1 MKKIILIVTILFS
14 TILIA
19 QENYKYVIIPSQFSF
34 FKEANKYNL
43 NSLTKSFFESEG
55 FTVFYD
61 TDDLPVELNKNRCLA
76 LYGNAVENNSMFVT
90 RITVVIR
97 DCKNNV
103 LVTSNEGTSKVKDY
117 DRAYTQSLRS
127 ALTSLKGKLN
137 LKPESEFIENEGKSL
152 PKKPSVLDSLIP
164 EPKKIIEG
172 DKNLLYAL
180 PTEYGFKLVNATP
193 SVIFELQKTSIA
205 DLFLAERGMMDNGIF
220 YKKEDIWYYEYYNK
234 EKLVIEKVEVK
245 F

>member
-19 QENYKYVIIPSQFSF
+19 QENYKYIIIPSQFPF
-34 FKEANKYNL
+34 FKEVDKYNL
-43 NSLTKSFFESEG
+43 NSLTKSFFETEG
-55 FTVFYD
+55 FTAFFD
-61 TDDLPVELNKNRCLA
+61 SSDLPTEVSKNRCLA
-76 LYGNAVENNSMFVT
+76 LYVHAVENNSMFMT
-90 RITVVIR
+90 RITVVVK

-103 LVTSNEGTSKVKDY
+103 LITSDEGSTREKDY
-117 DRAYTQSLRS
+117 DKAYNQAMRA
-127 ALTSLKGKLN
+127 ALSSLKGKLKF
-137 LKPESEFIENEGKSL
+137 KPESEFIENEGKSL

-164 EPKKIIEG
+164 APKEIIEG
-172 DKNLLYAL
+172 NKNLLFAL

-193 SVIFELQKTSIA
+193 SVIFELQKTSIT